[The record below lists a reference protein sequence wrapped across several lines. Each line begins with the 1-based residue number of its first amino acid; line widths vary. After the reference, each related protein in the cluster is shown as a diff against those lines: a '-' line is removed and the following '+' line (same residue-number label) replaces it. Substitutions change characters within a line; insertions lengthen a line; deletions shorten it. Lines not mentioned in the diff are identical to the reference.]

1 MMSVMHKTYY
11 VFQGF
16 ELHKL
21 NYTLA
26 LVTAAQMSQK
36 SIWIDTTL
44 GSVISL

>member
-11 VFQGF
+11 FDFQRF

-21 NYTLA
+21 NYTA